1 MASDADYESFLNK
14 ANDQS
19 SSTAQT
25 SSEPDSGFKALKMS
39 DASAP
44 SKLAG
49 VDEHFYV
56 SDADYPFE
64 AVAYSFSGSL
74 DKGKSE
80 LQSPAPLY
88 SSRTLCSLG

>member
-1 MASDADYESFLNK
+1 MASDADYESFLDK

-25 SSEPDSGFKALKMS
+25 TSQSDSGFKALKTS
-39 DASAP
+39 DASVP

-80 LQSPAPLY
+80 LSPPCLV
-88 SSRTLCSLG
+88 RDTLIFVFLG